1 MTVTTHSSRLDGMM
15 FSDPPRTEAKR
26 YPTAMAHFQARTT
39 AGPGRVVV
47 TLTGECDLEG
57 RDELTAMLLTAV
69 DSAPVVVV
77 DLAGVTFIDSSG
89 IHGLVTAH
97 RAAQDAGRR
106 LHVTNAGGTV
116 ATVLEITGVAGL
128 LGHPSAVVPGTAA
141 GEDTAHA

>member
-1 MTVTTHSSRLDGMM
+1 MV
-15 FSDPPRTEAKR
+15 
-26 YPTAMAHFQARTT
+26 HFQARTT

-57 RDELTAMLLTAV
+57 RDELTAVLLSAV
-69 DSAPVVVV
+69 GSAPVVVV

-97 RAAQDAGRR
+97 RAALDAGRR
-106 LHVTNAGGTV
+106 LHVVHAAGTV

-128 LGHPSAVVPGTAA
+128 LGDSSAAVPGTVA